1 MSMVEVMFKPSEEKS
16 SANFCFNDASNLTL
30 MNDVL
35 IVYTL
40 LYSSITMHNLAFFLR
55 NANQ

>member
-1 MSMVEVMFKPSEEKS
+1 MVEVMFKPSEEKS